1 MQLLKAG
8 PLAGPCEKGNEISDP
23 KRRRGGRIYC
33 LAQRITA
40 CRSSCSPSEI
50 QHTVNIQQGAT
61 AGGLLQTKE
70 GSRRTPQLVVFI
82 K

>member
-8 PLAGPCEKGNEISDP
+8 PLAGPCEKGNEISDS
-23 KRRRGGRIYC
+23 KRRRGGGIYC

-40 CRSSCSPSEI
+40 CSCSPSEI

-61 AGGLLQTKE
+61 AGRLLQTKE
-70 GSRRTPQLVVFI
+70 GSLRTPQLVVFI

>member
-23 KRRRGGRIYC
+23 KRRRGGGIYC

-40 CRSSCSPSEI
+40 CRSSCSPEI
-50 QHTVNIQQGAT
+50 QLTVNIQRGAT
-61 AGGLLQTKE
+61 AGGLPQTKE

>member
-1 MQLLKAG
+1 MQWLKAG

-33 LAQRITA
+33 LAQRISA
-40 CRSSCSPSEI
+40 RRSSCSPSEI

-61 AGGLLQTKE
+61 AGGLLHTEE
-70 GSRRTPQLVVFI
+70 GSRRIPQLVVFI

>member
-1 MQLLKAG
+1 MMQLLN
-8 PLAGPCEKGNEISDP
+8 AGPCEKGNEISDP
-23 KRRRGGRIYC
+23 KRRRGGGIYC